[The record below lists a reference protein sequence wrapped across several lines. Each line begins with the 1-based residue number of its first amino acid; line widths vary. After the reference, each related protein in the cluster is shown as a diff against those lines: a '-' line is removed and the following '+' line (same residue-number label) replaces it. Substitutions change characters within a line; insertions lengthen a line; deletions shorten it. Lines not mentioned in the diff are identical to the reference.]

1 MKNIKSKKTD
11 EELKDLWNLLRQI
24 KDEPE
29 SDDRKKKYENVRNVL
44 MEHFYYLVQRIAER
58 MALKLKDV
66 SVDDLTSYGVDGL
79 FQAVEN
85 FDQDRGNKFQT
96 YAVPRIRGSILD
108 NIRTIDWVPRLVR
121 QRSSKIEKARL
132 ALEAKLGRTPSD
144 SEMASYFRM
153 SDEEYAE
160 LKSKSIPVGCVSIN
174 AKINKDDDSDFEF
187 NQAISHDDDPLK
199 SLVKDEFF
207 KKVMGKGFTKI
218 EREIIALHYYDGMTM
233 KEIADLKKFSE
244 SRISQMHAAI
254 MKRLQQKMRR
264 IPNYISDI
272 EEAVS

>member
-207 KKVMGKGFTKI
+207 KKDFKQH
-218 EREIIALHYYDGMTM
+218 L
-233 KEIADLKKFSE
+233 S
-244 SRISQMHAAI
+244 
-254 MKRLQQKMRR
+254 
-264 IPNYISDI
+264 
-272 EEAVS
+272 